1 MTTDRDTTRIVRS
14 WLSSDEHES
23 ADHVLDTVLDLLDAT
38 PQRRAW
44 WPAWRIAQVNTY
56 AKLAT
61 AAAALVAVAVVA
73 VMFLPRATGVSSPG
87 PSASFGPSLGPST
100 PPSAEASGS
109 AGPSPEIAFPPEGSL
124 SPGRQ
129 TFTEDGVVFTMD
141 VPAGWSSSGLNCINA
156 CATDAGWLQKG
167 SQDSS
172 PASVWMPIW
181 RVVGVAADPCRHT
194 AAPVATSATALADAV
209 AAIKGVQV
217 VTPPEAATVGGKPA
231 RHVAIR
237 IPDNIPC
244 KATDFYLWYGR
255 NGTGEFRW
263 SSYLGETN
271 DVWTVDVD
279 GKTFWLEAETYKGSS
294 KALATE
300 IQAMVDSIRFQ

>member
-23 ADHVLDTVLDLLDAT
+23 ADRVLDTVLDLLDAT

-61 AAAALVAVAVVA
+61 AVAAIAAVAVVA
-73 VMFLPRATGVSSPG
+73 VMFFPRSSGVTSPG
-87 PSASFGPSLGPST
+87 PSPSPIPSLT
-100 PPSAEASGS
+100 PTASAAASPSAE
-109 AGPSPEIAFPPEGSL
+109 PSPEIAFPPAGSL

-129 TFTEDGVVFTMD
+129 TFTEDGIVFTMD
-141 VPAGWSSSGLNCINA
+141 VPAGWSSSGLNCTNA

-167 SQDSS
+167 SPDSS
-172 PASVWMPIW
+172 PTSVWMPIW
-181 RVVGVAADPCRHT
+181 RVVGVAADPCGHT
-194 AAPVATSATALADAV
+194 AAPEATSATALADAV
-209 AAIKGVQV
+209 AGIKGVQV

-231 RHVAIR
+231 RHVTIR
-237 IPDNIPC
+237 LPDNIAC
-244 KATDFYLWYGR
+244 KPNDFYLWYGK

-263 SSYLGETN
+263 GSFVGETN
-271 DVWTVDVD
+271 DVWTVDIG

-294 KALATE
+294 KALTTE
-300 IQAMVDSIRFQ
+300 IQAMIDSIRFQ